1 MHERQGWPQSI
12 RWRSCLA
19 VVRAFHA
26 MESAVGIPSSHRVG
40 SPFTVGKR
48 CLDESVAGDCR
59 WGHLFCARGGSGRR
73 CDTKKKKM
81 RLELFGLA
89 SNKSLER
96 TADRREDLLSMTS
109 ALKTEA
115 QLALVSGRSAWSR

>member
-19 VVRAFHA
+19 VVRTFHA

-73 CDTKKKKM
+73 CDTNKKKM
-81 RLELFGLA
+81 RLELFG
-89 SNKSLER
+89 
-96 TADRREDLLSMTS
+96 
-109 ALKTEA
+109 
-115 QLALVSGRSAWSR
+115 RSKVWHLTNRWSEPLTGAKIYFR